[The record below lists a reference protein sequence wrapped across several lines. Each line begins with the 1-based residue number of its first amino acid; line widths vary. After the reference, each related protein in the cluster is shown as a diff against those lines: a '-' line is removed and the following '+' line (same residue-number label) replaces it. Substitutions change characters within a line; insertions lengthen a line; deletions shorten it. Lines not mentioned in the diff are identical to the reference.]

1 MADEIAYYESRKE
14 IEESEAAAIRESQA
28 EEDRKNQIKETR
40 ISDFEDA
47 LEEISSL
54 GYIPEN
60 MDELTDG
67 LMEKLDMLSE
77 YDEYISCADRATAA
91 INALQ
96 SLPSEEEY
104 NERLRQEQAAEESRQ
119 AEQESQAEEARQEAE
134 SAAEVLNNRNNMEYG
149 PGMVETK
156 PSPAN
161 TTGPTRAPENYGPGY
176 EGVMDYENYR

>member
-1 MADEIAYYESRKE
+1 M
-14 IEESEAAAIRESQA
+14 
-28 EEDRKNQIKETR
+28 
-40 ISDFEDA
+40 
-47 LEEISSL
+47 

-134 SAAEVLNNRNNMEYG
+134 SAAEVLDNRNNMEYG